1 MEAQGSV
8 TVTARKTILTPKA
21 IIHQKFGRQACYT
34 VEEIVQESAQSECPG
49 LSIPQKGPSLY
60 RCRLE
65 LPEISV
71 VSDTCKKK
79 KDAEQSAAEMALSKL
94 GITSTADDP
103 TSLDLWDILVERIK
117 FLFSDEFI
125 SSLHPLTG
133 HLKGALCRDGD
144 LCGSVPCSVFAV
156 SDTKISTIC
165 KSMDPNVDLNPFLAL
180 PIIMNAAARIPS
192 VVVSEKRYSIQ
203 RLRPYS
209 PEILNSSTV
218 QHPGPAASI
227 LVDAIYIPSSLEK
240 NVRPVTL
247 DLSPAGYYM
256 DVIAQNLGVDDA
268 GRVLLSRIVGRASS
282 ETRLYYAAP
291 ESHLLEL
298 SSDRV
303 PVKDV
308 HLEGSCNARA
318 SYFCGQVIHGDA
330 IMASIG
336 YTWRSTDL
344 FYENLT
350 MQMYHRILLSTFPSG
365 TYKLSREAVLTAE
378 LPSQFTT
385 KAYWKGS
392 FPREV
397 LCTFC
402 RLHRLSEPVLSV
414 ISMPSAES
422 GLSRLYKNV
431 KLKETSTPPVGS
443 LNEIPAATGDTDL
456 ADSGSTFRCEIK
468 IYSKLQDLLME
479 CSPSETYK
487 KQSDSVHNAS
497 LKVLSWLSTYFN
509 NVGMPLER
517 LNSYAEDL
525 AIKFYPERFYKQ
537 FVLYPYTE
545 YSVRRNAEQ
554 KLLDEKPAD
563 GSCSLSEQGVTSLT
577 VEGCDS
583 GACPANGS
591 LLCVSYSVFLAIEGE
606 ETKELLERKDEF
618 EFEIGT
624 GAVVSPL
631 EAVVTQM
638 SVGQSALFHTRLPPE
653 YSILAAGN
661 DSGRLLSL
669 ISSCRC
675 YLQFSVTLLHVTEP
689 SEERM
694 EQALFS
700 PPLSKQRVE
709 FAVQHIRNSS
719 AVSLVDF
726 GCGSGSLLD
735 SLLDYPISLETIV
748 GVDISLKG
756 LTRAAKILNSKLAA
770 KTDLA
775 VKTAI
780 LYEGS
785 ITVYDSRLHGV
796 DIGTCLEVIEHME
809 EEEASQFG
817 DVVLSHFRPRILI
830 VSTPNYEYNPILQKS
845 GNQEEDADEKSNIK
859 FRNLDHKFEWTRQ
872 QFSEWAC
879 QLGDKHSY
887 DVEFGGVGG
896 TAGVEPGFASQI
908 AVFKRKEGS
917 GTETE
922 TNNNCSEE
930 TETETNNNCS
940 EETYNVIWEWKS
952 SVQE

>member
-1 MEAQGSV
+1 MKNKFRCFNFVLVVFKCSFV
-8 TVTARKTILTPKA
+8 VLNHCLVN
-21 IIHQKFGRQACYT
+21 IHT
-34 VEEIVQESAQSECPG
+34 
-49 LSIPQKGPSLY
+49 
-60 RCRLE
+60 
-65 LPEISV
+65 
-71 VSDTCKKK
+71 
-79 KDAEQSAAEMALSKL
+79 
-94 GITSTADDP
+94 
-103 TSLDLWDILVERIK
+103 DLLLI
-117 FLFSDEFI
+117 FLFGCVKFI

-133 HLKGALCRDGD
+133 HLKGAFCRDGD

-192 VVVSEKRYSIQ
+192 VVVSEK
-203 RLRPYS
+203 
-209 PEILNSSTV
+209 
-218 QHPGPAASI
+218 
-227 LVDAIYIPSSLEK
+227 
-240 NVRPVTL
+240 
-247 DLSPAGYYM
+247 
-256 DVIAQNLGVDDA
+256 
-268 GRVLLSRIVGRASS
+268 RIVGRASS

-365 TYKLSREAVLTAE
+365 TYKLSREAVLAAE

-422 GLSRLYKNV
+422 GLSRLHKKV

-517 LNSYAEDL
+517 LNSYAED
-525 AIKFYPERFYKQ
+525 
-537 FVLYPYTE
+537 
-545 YSVRRNAEQ
+545 
-554 KLLDEKPAD
+554 
-563 GSCSLSEQGVTSLT
+563 
-577 VEGCDS
+577 
-583 GACPANGS
+583 
-591 LLCVSYSVFLAIEGE
+591 LAIEGE

-719 AVSLVDF
+719 AASLVDF

-770 KTDLA
+770 KTDMA